1 MAIEA
6 QVFGTKNSNDT
17 KKALRFFKERG
28 IKVHFVDL
36 DQRPAAPG
44 ELRRFGQ
51 KHGWAALLNIKPAP
65 ATLAESHVLP
75 MLERNPRWLTTP
87 LVSIGNEV
95 AIGWDE
101 TRWRDFLKSAASL

>member
-1 MAIEA
+1 MAVEA
-6 QVFGTKNSNDT
+6 QVFGTRASNDT
-17 KKALRFFKERG
+17 KKALRFFKERR
-28 IKVHFVDL
+28 IKLHFVDL

-51 KHGWAALLNIKPAP
+51 KCGWAALLNIKPAP

-75 MLERNPRWLTTP
+75 MIERNPKWLSTP
-87 LVSIGNEV
+87 LVRVGNEL

-101 TRWRDFLKSAASL
+101 ARWREFLKTV